1 MKDTETKLACF
12 ELRAQGKSLTSIADT
27 VGVRRQTVANWLNEH
42 GMGAGMHPGME
53 FALSLMD
60 VNEEIKMLEEYRDAL
75 QARLEKVN
83 KRLEGLRSGSST

>member
-1 MKDTETKLACF
+1 MCGGDNYHSNEGCSCGCSCGCGGHH
-12 ELRAQGKSLTSIADT
+12 RHHGHH
-27 VGVRRQTVANWLNEH
+27 EH

-75 QARLEKVN
+75 NARLEKVN
-83 KRLEGLRSGSST
+83 KRLEGLRSGSTV